1 MAQQSG
7 DGGPR
12 NFLGMGFELAGVIA
26 VLTLG
31 GWWLDRWLN
40 SSPYLTLIGA
50 GIGIIGGLYKFYRQS
65 RQFFD

>member
-7 DGGPR
+7 DRGLQKL
-12 NFLGMGFELAGVIA
+12 LGMGIELAGVIA

-40 SSPYLTLIGA
+40 SSPYLTLGGA
-50 GIGIIGGLYKFYRQS
+50 GIGIIGGLYKFFLQS
-65 RQFFD
+65 RRFFD

>member
-7 DGGPR
+7 EQGPKKL
-12 NFLGMGFELAGVIA
+12 LGMGFELAGVIA

-31 GWWLDRWLN
+31 GWWLDRWLDT
-40 SSPYLTLIGA
+40 SPTLTLIGA
-50 GIGIIGGLYKFYRQS
+50 GIGIIGGLYKFFLQS